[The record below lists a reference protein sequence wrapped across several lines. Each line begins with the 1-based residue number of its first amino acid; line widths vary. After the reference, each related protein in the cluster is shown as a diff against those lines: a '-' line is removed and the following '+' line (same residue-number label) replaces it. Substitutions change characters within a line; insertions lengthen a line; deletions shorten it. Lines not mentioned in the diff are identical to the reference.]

1 MKMRLV
7 LPFQLRSPFSK
18 PATVALNE
26 WCVMYDAQ
34 NTQARTGSSPSG
46 TMTAE
51 LSSTDTI
58 RITYNIPSGIQAFY
72 HDNPGKVY
80 AGITRVAYL
89 PNNDEGR
96 QLLTRLKY
104 AWQHGLIF
112 NVGTSLTTV
121 SRLVFVYT
129 AASVVGARHTYNQ
142 NLHLPIFYTRI
153 SGPAR
158 CGDLVK
164 NSTQNVSP
172 RRPFWFARPSLLYGL
187 QRSIGCIAGVGPQ
200 PRCFKGMY
208 SFLCPSISI
217 DEC

>member
-1 MKMRLV
+1 MKMRLA

-34 NTQARTGSSPSG
+34 NTQAGTGSSPSG

-58 RITYNIPSGIQAFY
+58 RIKYNIPSGIQAFY
-72 HDNPGKVY
+72 YDNPGKVY
-80 AGITRVAYL
+80 AGITRVAYF

-121 SRLVFVYT
+121 SRFVCTCRRVCCGRSPYLQPELT
-129 AASVVGARHTYNQ
+129 PSHFLYVNSRASAM
-142 NLHLPIFYTRI
+142 
-153 SGPAR
+153 
-158 CGDLVK
+158 
-164 NSTQNVSP
+164 
-172 RRPFWFARPSLLYGL
+172 W
-187 QRSIGCIAGVGPQ
+187 
-200 PRCFKGMY
+200 
-208 SFLCPSISI
+208 
-217 DEC
+217 